1 MDLSLIVTKS
11 YGWMICHLLSVDEIL
26 WQHYIKLHK
35 MFVSN
40 VLQYHGISS
49 ERLCPCFPF
58 VFQFVSKCMI
68 SMVLG
73 I

>member
-1 MDLSLIVTKS
+1 MKKKKMDLSVIVTKS
-11 YGWMICHLLSVDEIL
+11 YGWMII
-26 WQHYIKLHK
+26 W
-35 MFVSN
+35 
-40 VLQYHGISS
+40 QYHGIYS
-49 ERLCPCFPF
+49 ERMCRCFPF